1 MKNKEVFIILKKFFP
16 ILAIGLAIFLAAC
29 GSENGSESADSGGSD
44 GDGGKLEELREKG
57 TVTVGFANE
66 KPYAYEEEGELKG
79 AAVDIAKAVFA
90 ELGIDNMDA
99 KLADFSQ
106 LIPGL
111 QAGQFDVVTAGMAIL
126 PERCENALFS
136 EPEMKYG
143 EGLIVPKGNPLGLQS
158 YKDIAANPDVTV
170 VVMEGTTEIGFLK
183 EEGVSED
190 QIVTAP
196 DIPATFSAVQSG
208 RADATTGTEMTVKM
222 ALESL
227 DSDDLEFV
235 ESFEQPDVDGVPSY
249 GAAAFSLE
257 NADLKDAYNEVLEK
271 LKEDG
276 TVAELLEKNYFSAEM
291 NMVQPG
297 EVTTEAICNGE
308 I

>member
-57 TVTVGFANE
+57 IVTVGFANE

-183 EEGVSED
+183 EEGVSEN

>member
-1 MKNKEVFIILKKFFP
+1 MY
-16 ILAIGLAIFLAAC
+16 
-29 GSENGSESADSGGSD
+29 
-44 GDGGKLEELREKG
+44 R
-57 TVTVGFANE
+57 
-66 KPYAYEEEGELKG
+66 
-79 AAVDIAKAVFA
+79 
-90 ELGIDNMDA
+90 
-99 KLADFSQ
+99 
-106 LIPGL
+106 
-111 QAGQFDVVTAGMAIL
+111 
-126 PERCENALFS
+126 
-136 EPEMKYG
+136 
-143 EGLIVPKGNPLGLQS
+143 KGNPLGLQS

-257 NADLKDAYNEVLEK
+257 NADLRDAYNEVLEK